1 MSNIVHRKVEIF
13 MTVIIEVLFI
23 GNLSVALHTIE
34 DQQLKSFKTQKTIA
48 RWFGREVIRLAI

>member
-1 MSNIVHRKVEIF
+1 MSNIVHREVEIF

-34 DQQLKSFKTQKTIA
+34 DQQLKPFKTQKTIV